1 MNRLLDRL
9 DAPAPLLWI
18 DADDYCERLLAN
30 GQAPWTDAAAWLAWQ
45 RKGQGLLRSDVVA
58 LPVARVVDGWLEA
71 QPGVRSTMGLKQRL
85 LLPLRT
91 LLANGALRA
100 HLLEM
105 IVGLRASQGSTP
117 IVLVMPSPRAWVAI
131 AYRQAFEAGSA
142 NEAEPEVTADD
153 ADSAAVYIAD
163 FLRAF
168 GESGLDGVLLV
179 ESAASVPGSDD
190 DLSCYGAVFNLAAHY
205 RWACGIELP
214 KTGGFDASTLD
225 FVISSEVQTGVRR
238 HGHRIAW
245 QSETDHAAHF
255 SFVTVPANGEPEQ
268 VLDRLRRLRA
278 NA

>member
-58 LPVARVVDGWLEA
+58 LPVARVIDGWLEA
-71 QPGVRSTMGLKQRL
+71 QPGARSAMGLKNRL

-91 LLANGALRA
+91 LLANEALRA
-100 HLLEM
+100 HLVEM

-117 IVLVMPSPRAWVAI
+117 LVLMLPSPRAWVAI
-131 AYRQAFEAGSA
+131 AYQQAFAD
-142 NEAEPEVTADD
+142 EAEPEVSADD

-168 GESGLDGVLLV
+168 GEAGLDGVLLV
-179 ESAASVPGSDD
+179 ESAETVPASDD

-214 KTGGFDASTLD
+214 KTGHFDASSLD
-225 FVISSEVQTGVRR
+225 FVISGEVQAGVRR

-245 QSETDHAAHF
+245 QSETAKVAHF
-255 SFVTVPANGEPEQ
+255 SFITVPVNGEPEQ
-268 VLDRLRRLRA
+268 VLDRLRRLRESA
-278 NA
+278 

>member
-30 GQAPWTDAAAWLAWQ
+30 GQAPWTDATAWLAWQ

-58 LPVARVVDGWLEA
+58 LPVARVVEAWLEA
-71 QPGVRSTMGLKQRL
+71 QPGVRSAMALKNRL

-91 LLANGALRA
+91 LLANESLRA
-100 HLLEM
+100 QLLEM
-105 IVGLRASQGSTP
+105 IVGLRASQGTP
-117 IVLVMPSPRAWVAI
+117 VVLVLPSPRAWVAI
-131 AYRQAFEAGSA
+131 AYRQAFAG
-142 NEAEPEVTADD
+142 EAEPEVGADD
-153 ADSAAVYIAD
+153 ADSAAVYVAD

-168 GESGLDGVLLV
+168 GEAGLDGVLLV
-179 ESAASVPGSDD
+179 EAAETVPGSDD

-214 KTGGFDASTLD
+214 KTGDFDASSLD
-225 FVISSEVQTGVRR
+225 FVISGEAQNGVRR

-245 QSETDHAAHF
+245 QSETAKAAHF
-255 SFVTVPANGEPEQ
+255 SFITVPADGEPEQ
-268 VLDRLRRLRA
+268 VLDRLRRLREQGRPA
-278 NA
+278 

>member
-9 DAPAPLLWI
+9 DVPAPLLWI

-30 GQAPWTDAAAWLAWQ
+30 GRAPWTDAAAWLAWQ

-58 LPVARVVDGWLEA
+58 LPVARVIDAWLAA
-71 QPGVRSTMGLKQRL
+71 QPTVRSTMGLKNRL

-91 LLANGALRA
+91 LLANEALRV
-100 HLLEM
+100 HLVEM
-105 IVGLRASQGSTP
+105 IGGLRSSQASTP
-117 IVLVMPSPRAWVAI
+117 VVLVLPSPRAWVAI
-131 AYRQAFEAGSA
+131 AYRQAFADEP
-142 NEAEPEVTADD
+142 EPEVGADD

-168 GESGLDGVLLV
+168 GEAGLDGVLLV
-179 ESAASVPGSDD
+179 ESAETVPGSDD

-214 KTGGFDASTLD
+214 KTGDFDASALD
-225 FVISSEVQTGVRR
+225 FVISDEPQTGARR

-245 QSETDHAAHF
+245 QSETARAVHF
-255 SFVTVPANGEPEQ
+255 SFITVPADGEPEQ
-268 VLDRLRRLRA
+268 VLERLRRLRESA
-278 NA
+278 